1 VVRAIVAFAILF
13 AGATALRAATVFTRV
28 VDTERGAP
36 LAGAVVTFTGSDL
49 MAVTGADGGCV
60 IPLRLKAGTITASRA
75 GYVTGAVA
83 IAKPA
88 VRTRDSVL
96 YVIQLFPDLPRVV
109 QVLALDSVSNL
120 PLGDANAFVPATGE
134 SAAVGPG
141 GLFFLRFPPGEQ
153 SIEVSADA
161 CVSVTRNVIA
171 RGGETTRVSFLL
183 RDTADV
189 GAVAGTVVDA
199 VTGTA
204 VSGARLAL
212 QWGVVAAVSDSAGEF
227 AVAGL
232 GAGPHTLYATADGY
246 AAQRIPF
253 RVLKDWTVRVSFSLK
268 RPGAK

>member
-1 VVRAIVAFAILF
+1 VARAIVASVLLL
-13 AGATALRAATVFTRV
+13 AGATAGHAATVFARV
-28 VDTERGAP
+28 VDLERGTP
-36 LAGAVVTFTGSDL
+36 LAGAVVTVTGSDL

-60 IPLRLKAGTITASRA
+60 IPLRLKSGTLTAGLA
-75 GYVTGAVA
+75 GYITGAVA
-83 IAKPA
+83 VAKPA
-88 VRTRDSVL
+88 VRSRDSIL
-96 YVIQLFPDLPRVV
+96 YVIPLYPDLPRVV
-109 QVLALDSVSNL
+109 KVLALDSVSNL
-120 PLGDANAFVPATGE
+120 PLGDANAFVSVTGE
-134 SAAVGPG
+134 SAAAGIG
-141 GLFFLRFPPGEQ
+141 GLFFSRFPPGEQ
-153 SIEVSADA
+153 SIEVSADG

-212 QWGVVAAVSDSAGEF
+212 QWGVVTAVSDSAGEF

-232 GAGPHTLYATADGY
+232 AAGPHTLYATADGY

-268 RPGAK
+268 RPGTK